1 MAMMYAEPLALGDET
16 DVEALSCVFRGL
28 ADPTRMAI
36 LAELATGERTIAEL
50 THHVGLAQSTV
61 SKHLAC
67 LRDCGVIESRA
78 VGRSSVSRLR
88 RPELVGALVAAA
100 RDLVA
105 ATGGALAACPT
116 YGRAAR

>member
-1 MAMMYAEPLALGDET
+1 MSDDTL
-16 DVEALSCVFRGL
+16 EALIRS
-28 ADPTRMAI
+28 
-36 LAELATGERTIAEL
+36 
-50 THHVGLAQSTV
+50 Q
-61 SKHLAC
+61 
-67 LRDCGVIESRA
+67 IESRA